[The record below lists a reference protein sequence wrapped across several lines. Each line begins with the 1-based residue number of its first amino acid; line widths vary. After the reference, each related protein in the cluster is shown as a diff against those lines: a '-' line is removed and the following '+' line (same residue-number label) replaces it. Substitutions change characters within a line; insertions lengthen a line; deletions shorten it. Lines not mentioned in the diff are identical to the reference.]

1 MNTDCL
7 VGTLFRILFRP
18 VTDLVINL
26 LVGRGK
32 APAQMTTAERAQA
45 RTARKAVQQARRAAR
60 ITRRLR

>member
-1 MNTDCL
+1 MNIDRL
-7 VGTLFRILFRP
+7 LSTLFRILFRP

-32 APAQMTTAERAQA
+32 APSEMTKAERAQV
-45 RTARKAVQQARRAAR
+45 RTARKAVTQARRAAR

>member
-1 MNTDCL
+1 MNTDRL